1 MNALI
6 QFEKEF
12 RKIFQNPFA
21 GDFGRLAPFRQ
32 EPQERLKD
40 YSIFKHNDKGIW
52 TIELLFPG
60 LSEEEIQ
67 VQVDL
72 ESRQLTI
79 EGKKTEN
86 LKEEKESITYTKRAL
101 LDRHYSFYMDEKFD
115 LESMSAHYDKGILRL
130 EFKEHSLKPAEKKFF
145 EIKVQGPK
153 SQ

>member
-21 GDFGRLAPFRQ
+21 GDFAHLANFRQ

-52 TIELLFPG
+52 NIELLFPG

-79 EGKKTEN
+79 EGKKTET
-86 LKEEKESITYTKRAL
+86 LKGEKESITYTKRAL

-115 LESMSAHYDKGILRL
+115 LESLTAHYDKGILRV
-130 EFKEHSLKPAEKKFF
+130 EFKEHSLKPQAKKFLD
-145 EIKVQGPK
+145 IKVQGAK
-153 SQ
+153 S